1 MKLATIVTILL
12 TSYLLFG
19 CSASTPTKP
28 SGPNSLIGKQ
38 KETLVAALGQ
48 PKYVLNASAPGAP
61 LTRSYVYDITENG
74 TSCAASYLV
83 DVKTS
88 KIISYSCF

>member
-28 SGPNSLIGKQ
+28 TDPNSLIGAQ
-38 KETLVAALGQ
+38 KEALVAALGQ

-61 LTRSYVYDITENG
+61 LTRSYVYDVKENG
-74 TSCAASYLV
+74 QACAASYLV
-83 DVKTS
+83 DVKSS